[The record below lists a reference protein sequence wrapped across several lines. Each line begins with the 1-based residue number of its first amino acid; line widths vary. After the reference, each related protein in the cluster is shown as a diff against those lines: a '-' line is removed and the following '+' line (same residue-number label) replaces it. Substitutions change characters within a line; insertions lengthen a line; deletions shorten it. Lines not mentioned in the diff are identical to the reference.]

1 MHKSGFVT
9 IIGNPNVGKSTFLN
23 NIIGERISIISDKA
37 QTTRHRLLG
46 MLNNEDYQI
55 IFTDTP
61 GIINT
66 KYELQ
71 NAMMNFVKNSLEDSD
86 LIIYMVGSDKKDILN
101 DNIQALIKSSKIKL
115 FLVINKVDLITQNEV
130 KRLIDYWDKKYKP
143 FKIIPISAL
152 NKYNLDTLLNYL
164 IDHLP
169 ESPPYFPKDTLTDR
183 SMRFI
188 VSEIIREKI
197 FKRYSKEIPYSSEVV
212 VEDYKEKGNMVH
224 INCIIYIERESQKGI
239 LIGKNGKALK
249 SLGISSRKSIQNFI
263 KQKVFLTFNV
273 KVLKDWRKKKQQL
286 KKLGYIN

>member
-1 MHKSGFVT
+1 MHKSGFIT

-23 NIIGERISIISDKA
+23 NIIGENISIISNKA

-46 MLNNEDYQI
+46 ILNKEDYQI

-61 GIINT
+61 GIIKT

-101 DNIQALIKSSKIKL
+101 DNIQTSIRNSKTKL
-115 FLVINKVDLITQNEV
+115 FLVINKVDLITQEEV
-130 KRLIDYWDKKYKP
+130 KNLIDYWENKYNP
-143 FKIIPISAL
+143 FKTIPISAL
-152 NKYNLDTLLNYL
+152 NKYNLDTLLNQL
-164 IDHLP
+164 IEVLP
-169 ESPPYFPKDTLTDR
+169 NSPPYFPKDILTDR

-188 VSEIIREKI
+188 VSEIVREKI
-197 FKRYSKEIPYSSEVV
+197 FKRYSQEVPYSSDVV
-212 VEDYKEKGNMVH
+212 VEDYKEKENIVH
-224 INCIIYIERESQKGI
+224 ISCIIYIERESQKGI

-263 KQKVFLTFNV
+263 NKKVFLTFNV
-273 KVLKDWRKKKQQL
+273 KVLKDWRNKKQQL

>member
-1 MHKSGFVT
+1 MHKSGFIT

-23 NIIGERISIISDKA
+23 SIIGENISIISDKA

-46 MLNNEDYQI
+46 ILNNDDYQVV
-55 IFTDTP
+55 FTDTP

-71 NAMMNFVKNSLEDSD
+71 NAMMNFVKKSLEDSD

-101 DNIQALIKSSKIKL
+101 ENIQALIKNSKIKL
-115 FLVINKVDLITQNEV
+115 FLVLNKVDLITQQEV
-130 KRLIDYWDKKYKP
+130 KSLMNYWEQKYTQ
-143 FKIIPISAL
+143 FKTVPISAL
-152 NKYNLDTLLNYL
+152 NKYNLDTLLNHL
-164 IDHLP
+164 IKELP
-169 ESPPYFPKDTLTDR
+169 HSPPYFPKDTLTDR
-183 SMRFI
+183 SIRFI

-212 VEDYKEKGNMVH
+212 VEDYKEKENIVH
-224 INCIIYIERESQKGI
+224 ISCIIYIERESQKGI